1 MRVPKAGP
9 TERVQDQR
17 RRAMRGLVVV
27 LIATLISLFVSSW
40 VSCPARALSE
50 QKVKKFLRLECR
62 NVLPRKVAA
71 KDEAGKRVSLLNFLE
86 ARFRGMI
93 PPYSEERCR
102 EWGYEPVELPDV
114 PDGWMRSPFLE
125 LLGELNM
132 TPWYKRVLQ
141 AECRSKEHMIRVIE
155 EFDVGKSLASITQG
169 RRDGEIARY
178 SLKRCLEW
186 GIVPPSTDRRA
197 H

>member
-1 MRVPKAGP
+1 
-9 TERVQDQR
+9 
-17 RRAMRGLVVV
+17 MRGLKEVTLV
-27 LIATLISLFVSSW
+27 L
-40 VSCPARALSE
+40 ALALVNNLSAHAMSGEQSE
-50 QKVKKFLRLECR
+50 NGLRWECR
-62 NVLPRKVAA
+62 EELPAPLAKRGRAA
-71 KDEAGKRVSLLNFLE
+71 RRDGLLNFLE

-102 EWGYEPVELPDV
+102 EWGYEPIELPEV

-132 TPWYKRVLQ
+132 TPEYERTLK
-141 AECRSKEHMIRVIE
+141 AECRGEMSPNWQEMKLPALEHRM
-155 EFDVGKSLASITQG
+155 GSILEA
-169 RRDGEIARY
+169 RREGWAARY

>member
-1 MRVPKAGP
+1 
-9 TERVQDQR
+9 
-17 RRAMRGLVVV
+17 MRGLVVV
-27 LIATLISLFVSSW
+27 LIVSLTVVANEVQAVSAENAKSYLRWECENELPATLTSL
-40 VSCPARALSE
+40 PKE
-50 QKVKKFLRLECR
+50 ELR
-62 NVLPRKVAA
+62 
-71 KDEAGKRVSLLNFLE
+71 DGLLNTLE

-102 EWGYEPVELPDV
+102 EWGYEPIELPEV

>member
-1 MRVPKAGP
+1 
-9 TERVQDQR
+9 
-17 RRAMRGLVVV
+17 MRGLKEVTLV
-27 LIATLISLFVSSW
+27 L
-40 VSCPARALSE
+40 ALALVNNLSAHAMSGEQSE
-50 QKVKKFLRLECR
+50 NGLRWECR
-62 NVLPRKVAA
+62 EELPAPLAKRGRAA
-71 KDEAGKRVSLLNFLE
+71 RRDGLLNFLE